1 MISVKKLSEILKDI
15 EKPGRYLGGEWNE
28 VRKDPDRVKTK
39 IALVFPDLYDIG
51 MSYLGQKI
59 LYYLLNGRPDILA
72 ERVFTPWTDFEQKL
86 RAERIPLYSL
96 ENKIPLDKFDILG
109 FSLLYELN
117 YSNILTTLDLGGIP
131 LQSTR
136 RNLDYPLVVAGGPA
150 AFNPEPVADIFDL
163 FLIGDGEEG
172 FLEIIDR
179 YMILKKE
186 FREKAAVLNELSQIE
201 GVYVPSLYQTY
212 LPSGSHLLAVRPEK
226 EGEVKIKKRILFPF
240 HKAPFPEEIVVPNV
254 KIIFDRVSVEVA
266 RGCPQKCRF
275 CQASSIYLPP
285 RVKSPSFVIEKI
297 MSSLQMTGYESS
309 SLASLSVSDYPYL
322 DKMVEILMKEL
333 AKQRVSLSLPSLR
346 PKGLSSD
353 LARSIIKVRK
363 TGFTLVPEAGTE
375 RLRRVINKKL
385 EDEYIWEAS
394 RNAFSQGWRLLKLY
408 FMVGLPTEREEDL
421 EGIVNIVQEIS
432 RIGSQIIKSTPQIN
446 LSLSSFIPK
455 PHTPF
460 QWLEMEEEQR
470 LREKYRFLMS
480 RLKKYRHLKIKK
492 QPLENSMLEAVFSR
506 GDRRLNKVLRKAWT
520 LGARFDSWND
530 SFSFQTWEQAFIQE
544 NLDYH
549 LYLSVINKDV
559 RLPWEHIDTGIK
571 RSYLLSELDKAWRG
585 EYTDSCLEDSCG
597 SCQGCSYPAL
607 LEREFP
613 EDIKVPPLLSTRL
626 GEQTQEVH
634 CYRVFFSKQGTA
646 RFISHNDLNS
656 IIQRAFRRAGLAVDY
671 TQGFHPKMMISH
683 PPALPLGM
691 EGKSECFEFKS
702 HFSLKEEE
710 CIERLNAC
718 LPLGIKILDFERLR
732 APASSLSEEIETL
745 VYSVDLTDPEVQ
757 KAVMSDEDR
766 KIPSSEYYKKIEERL
781 GGFLAEN
788 QDDLIDKIFVDKK
801 KGRISLHIRHNPRK
815 GFRAQEFTEKIL
827 GIKNSSF
834 IMSREK
840 IVFRKHEKLT

>member
-28 VRKDPDRVKTK
+28 VRKDPARVKTK

-59 LYYLLNGRPDILA
+59 LYFLLNGRPDILA

-86 RAERIPLYSL
+86 RAEKIPLYSL
-96 ENKIPLDKFDILG
+96 ENKIPLDQFDILG

-131 LQSTR
+131 LHSAG
-136 RNLDYPLVVAGGPA
+136 RNLDYPLVIAGGPA

-163 FLIGDGEEG
+163 FLIGDGEEA

-179 YMILKKE
+179 FLILKKE
-186 FREKAAVLNELSQIE
+186 FREKASLLNELSQIE
-201 GVYVPSLYQTY
+201 GVYVPSRHPVY

-226 EGEVKIKKRILFPF
+226 GGEVKIKKRVLFPF

-254 KIIFDRVSVEVA
+254 KVIFDRVSVEVA

-285 RVKSPSFVIEKI
+285 RVKSPSFVIENI
-297 MSSLQMTGYESS
+297 MNSLQMTGYEGS

-322 DKMVEILMKEL
+322 DKTVDILMREL

-385 EDEYIWEAS
+385 EDEDIWEAS

-421 EGIVNIVQEIS
+421 EGIVNIVQDIS
-432 RIGSQIIKSTPQIN
+432 RIGRQIIKSTPQIN

-460 QWLEMEEEQR
+460 QWLEMEEEPR
-470 LREKYRFLMS
+470 LQEKYRFLMS
-480 RLKKYRHLKIKK
+480 RLRKYRHLKIKK
-492 QPLENSMLEAVFSR
+492 QPLKNSLLEAVFSR
-506 GDRRLNKVLRKAWT
+506 GDRRLNSVLLEAWKS
-520 LGARFDSWND
+520 GARFDSWND

-549 LYLSVINKDV
+549 LYLSAIKKDV

-571 RSYLLSELDKAWRG
+571 KSYLLRELDKAWRE
-585 EYTDSCLEDSCG
+585 EYTHSCLEDNCG
-597 SCQGCSYPAL
+597 SCQGCSFPAL

-613 EDIKVPPLLSTRL
+613 EDVKASPILSIRL
-626 GEQTQEVH
+626 GEKTEKVH
-634 CYRVFFSKQGTA
+634 CYRVFFSKLGTA
-646 RFISHNDLNS
+646 RFISHNDLNNV
-656 IIQRAFRRAGLAVDY
+656 IQRAFRRAGLAVDY

-691 EGKSECFEFKS
+691 KGKSECFEFKS
-702 HFSLKEEE
+702 HFLFPEDEFIS
-710 CIERLNAC
+710 RLNAY
-718 LPLGIKILDFERLR
+718 LPQGIKILNLERLGTF
-732 APASSLSEEIETL
+732 PSSLGEEIETL
-745 VYSVDLTDPEVQ
+745 VYSIDLKSPEVQ
-757 KAVMSDEDR
+757 KAVKDDGDR
-766 KIPSSEYYKKIEERL
+766 EIPSYEYYKKIEERL

-788 QDDLIDKIFVDKK
+788 QSDLIDKTLVDKE
-801 KGRISLHIRHNPRK
+801 KGRIYLHIRYNPQK
-815 GFRAQEFTEKIL
+815 AFRAQEFTEKIF

-840 IVFRKHEKLT
+840 IIFRKHEKLT